1 MKSKIIS
8 FVMMVM
14 TMLFLP
20 VQPTSAMIT
29 VSAVSYNA
37 PERLTITD
45 NSTGAIKTVHLA
57 PAVLSVVGKPDIWTY
72 CIGLTL
78 PINRGKL
85 VPAVVYDLGVFD
97 NDSDGNSVGAT
108 TAREIGYLWQLGRKV
123 SHADAIAI
131 QWGIWMK
138 EYGTT
143 KYSYSLVGGDPYIT
157 SQAALYAAST
167 GMVSAV
173 PYKWVSR
180 DGEHQP
186 WLAVPEPA
194 SWAMIIAGFGMMG
207 VAMRIRARRATY
219 SYAS

>member
-1 MKSKIIS
+1 MKSKIIG

-20 VQPTSAMIT
+20 VQPTNAMIT

-37 PERLTITD
+37 PARLTITD
-45 NSTGAIKTVHLA
+45 LSDGHKKTVFLA
-57 PAVLSVVGKPDIWTY
+57 PAVLSVVGPDIWTY

-85 VPAVVYDLGVFD
+85 APAVVYDLAVFD
-97 NDSDGNSVGAT
+97 NDSDGNSVSAT
-108 TAREIGYLWQLGRKV
+108 TAREIGYLWQLGKTV

-131 QWGIWMK
+131 QWGIWVK
-138 EYGTT
+138 EYGTSR
-143 KYSYSLVGGDPYIT
+143 YSYSLVGGDPYNT

-194 SWAMIIAGFGMMG
+194 SWGMMIAGFGMMG